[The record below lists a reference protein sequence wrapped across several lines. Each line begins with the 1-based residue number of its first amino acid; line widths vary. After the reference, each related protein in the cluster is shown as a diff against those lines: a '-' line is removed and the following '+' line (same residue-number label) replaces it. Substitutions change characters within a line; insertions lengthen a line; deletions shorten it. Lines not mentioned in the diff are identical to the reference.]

1 MQFRPIGRSGVSLS
15 RVGLGGYELGPE
27 PDEEPDV
34 DRAARVIETAID
46 SGVNWLDTSENY
58 LETRN
63 ETVIGAGLGRMGGE
77 FLVASKVAPGEGV
90 TGGGS
95 GFRRDQILRAC
106 QASLKRLR
114 RQHIDVYFLH
124 WPDDTGVPLEETWGA
139 MAELAD
145 AGLVRAIGMSNYS
158 VEDVER
164 CHAQRPVDVVQV
176 GLNLIDYLD
185 ERAAI
190 ARYGEL
196 GIPVTIFEPLA
207 SGILGG
213 RTLEEVLATWTGP
226 WVEAPF
232 FKRLL
237 SPGRAERS
245 FSVADGLRPIADRLG
260 ATVAQVAISW
270 ILHQPGV
277 TAAIAGSRNGGHM
290 RENAEAVHVDLTG
303 SLDEIEALIPLG
315 PTFVPKAEEVG
326 PPGHELL

>member
-1 MQFRPIGRSGVSLS
+1 MEFRPIGRSGVSLS

-63 ETVIGAGLGRMGGE
+63 ETVIGAALGRTGGD
-77 FLVASKVAPGEGV
+77 FLVASKVAPGAAV
-90 TGGGS
+90 TGEGS
-95 GFRRDQILRAC
+95 GFRSQQVIGACRESLQRLGRD
-106 QASLKRLR
+106 
-114 RQHIDVYFLH
+114 HIDVYFLH
-124 WPDDTGVPLEETWGA
+124 WPDSTGVPLEETWGA
-139 MAELAD
+139 MAELAE
-145 AGLVRAIGMSNYS
+145 AGLVGAIGMSNYS

-164 CHAQRPVDVVQV
+164 CHAERPVDVVQV
-176 GLNLIDYLD
+176 GLSLIDYLD
-185 ERAAI
+185 DRAAI
-190 ARYGEL
+190 ARCGEL

-213 RTLEEVLATWTGP
+213 RTLDEVLATWTGP

-237 SPGRAERS
+237 SPGKAECS
-245 FSVADGLRPIADRLG
+245 FAVADGLRPIADRLG

-270 ILHQPGV
+270 VLHQPGV

-290 RENAEAVHVDLTG
+290 RENAEAVRLDLTG

-315 PTFVPKAEEVG
+315 PTFDSG
-326 PPGHELL
+326 